1 MTPSETLHVDHFSF
15 WYGPKQVLD
24 GITLAVREREIT
36 AFIGPSGCGKTTLL
50 RNFNRLHD
58 LNDEVRHTGD
68 IRVGGCSVF
77 DPAAE
82 VIALRRRVGM
92 VFQKT
97 NPFPTSLY
105 ENVVFPLRIAGCRD
119 RHRLDEVVERSL
131 REAFLWEEVKDRLH
145 EGASGLSGGQQQR
158 LCIARAIANRPE
170 ILLMDEPCASL
181 DPVATLKIEE
191 LLCRL
196 RRNYTIVIVTHNL
209 EQARRVADRTAFF
222 YQGRLIEAGPTLELF
237 TTPRDARTEAYVRG
251 RMA

>member
-1 MTPSETLHVDHFSF
+1 MTVGAPLQVDQFSF

-24 GITLAVREREIT
+24 GISLAVDGGQIT

-68 IRVGGCSVF
+68 IRVGGRSVF
-77 DPAAE
+77 DPSLE
-82 VIALRRRVGM
+82 VIGLRRRVGM
-92 VFQKT
+92 VFQK
-97 NPFPTSLY
+97 NHPFPASLY
-105 ENVVFPLRIAGCRD
+105 ENVAFPLRVAGCRD
-119 RHRLDEVVERSL
+119 RNLLDEAVERSL
-131 REAFLWEEVKDRLH
+131 REAFLWDEVKDRLH
-145 EGASGLSGGQQQR
+145 DGALGLSGGQQQR
-158 LCIARAIANRPE
+158 LCIARAIVHRPE

-196 RRNYTIVIVTHNL
+196 RESYTMVIVTHNL
-209 EQARRVADRTAFF
+209 EQARRVADRVAFF

-237 TTPRDARTEAYVRG
+237 ATPRDARTEAYVRG
-251 RMA
+251 RIG